1 MNDAETK
8 TFRFFYGGRTLDFLP
23 VMLEP
28 LGNLQTVQFLG
39 LTVHCSKTCYLKIPL
54 SVKY

>member
-8 TFRFFYGGRTLDFLP
+8 TFSLFYGGRTLDFLP

-28 LGNLQTVQFLG
+28 LGNLHTVQFLG
-39 LTVHCSKTCYLKIPL
+39 LTVHCSKTCYLEIPL